1 MDIWLD
7 LLFGSWIGIL
17 SLFTICF
24 IIGMAIFL
32 VRMMIRKMNAA
43 E

>member
-17 SLFTICF
+17 SLLTIG
-24 IIGMAIFL
+24 IVIGMAIFL

-43 E
+43 D